1 MRALLLTLLLGMVA
15 GRLGEWDC
23 RGCTTLIHQE
33 CMSFDIGED
42 CIPDNY
48 EELVRDLKLYRTFYY
63 LEDTVILSVRCLDYG
78 ISIKHVPGLPVNSTI
93 TRNTFDLL
101 YNSYFTRDCENWSF
115 APYTTN
121 NKKQIKHINST
132 PRF

>member
-1 MRALLLTLLLGMVA
+1 MHVLLLSLLVGMVA

-33 CMSFDIGED
+33 CMPFDIGED
-42 CIPDNY
+42 CMPDKY
-48 EELVRDLKLYRTFYY
+48 QELVRSLKLYRTFYY
-63 LEDTVILSVRCLDYG
+63 LEDTVIASVRCLDYG
-78 ISIKHVPGLPVNSTI
+78 VSIQHFPGLPANSTM

-115 APYTTN
+115 APY
-121 NKKQIKHINST
+121 ININRQNEETKSV
-132 PRF
+132 